1 MSIIHDL
8 HLAVDCGAPDPAD
21 PNGDLNIDRTTLGG
35 KASYSCN
42 AGYNLVGEAVATCQS
57 NGEWSSKRPTCER
70 KSFKVYYTIMF
81 LL

>member
-1 MSIIHDL
+1 MSIIHNL
-8 HLAVDCGAPDPAD
+8 HIAVRCGNPDPAD
-21 PNGDLNIDRTTLGG
+21 PNGDLNVDRTTLGG

-57 NGEWSSKRPTCER
+57 NGEWSSERPTCER